1 MRKII
6 RSLIIILSLMFLS
19 GCDILKDPLIPD
31 LNPTPS
37 SSSESTSDGTVREED
52 SIPKDN
58 SADPTDDK
66 TEEEDEK
73 DTDNEENTSPYSIKD
88 YYPFNE
94 NVIYSYEGKGNEY
107 AEFTTWVDY
116 IKDDRIQIRTN
127 NGGTEV
133 CKVIENKGGEL
144 KVLLSREECY
154 YREDLTGRDEGHGE
168 ILLKEPL
175 VKGTSWTLSD
185 GRKRYISNT
194 EVAITTPSGKYKA
207 LEVTTEDE
215 EGTVKDYYAPKV
227 GLIKTVFKSEGMEVS
242 STLSKMQKDSPFI
255 QTVKFHYPNIDDG
268 KLYYTNKK
276 LSFKTNDIT
285 KLAFEKAFKESPSKD
300 LGKLIGPN
308 VKIMSMYLNKDNA
321 VYIDFTKE
329 LITEMNAGSGYEE
342 MILQSITNT
351 VGEYY
356 GVNRVFITVENKP
369 YSSGHI
375 AMDKFEA
382 FTVDTEG
389 AVELKN

>member
-1 MRKII
+1 MKKLVYSI
-6 RSLIIILSLMFLS
+6 IIILSLIFLS

-31 LNPTPS
+31 LNPN
-37 SSSESTSDGTVREED
+37 SSSESTSDDTIKEED
-52 SIPKDN
+52 STPKDV
-58 SADPTDDK
+58 SEEPTEDK
-66 TEEEDEK
+66 TEDEK
-73 DTDNEENTSPYSIKD
+73 DTDNEDTASPYSIKD

-116 IKDDRIQIRTN
+116 IKEDKIQTRTN

-133 CKVIENKGGEL
+133 CKVIENKDGEL
-144 KVLLSREECY
+144 KVLLSKEECY
-154 YREDLTGRDEGHGE
+154 YREDLTGRSEGDGE

-194 EVAITTPSGKYKA
+194 EVAVTTPSGKYKA
-207 LEVTTEDE
+207 LEVTTEDKE
-215 EGTVKDYYAPKV
+215 STVKDYYSPNV
-227 GLIKTVFKSEGMEVS
+227 GLVKTVFKSEGMEVS
-242 STLSKMQKDSPFI
+242 STLSRVQKDSPLI
-255 QTVKFHYPNIDDG
+255 QNVKFYYPNINDD
-268 KLYYTNKK
+268 KLYYAYKK

-285 KLAFEKAFKESPSKD
+285 KIAFEKAFKESPSKD

-342 MILQSITNT
+342 MILQCITNT

-356 GVNRVFITVENKP
+356 GVNRVFITIENKP
-369 YSSGHI
+369 YTSGHI

-382 FTVDTEG
+382 FIVDTEG
-389 AVELKN
+389 AVELK